1 MSTRLSYDSF
11 KALPEF
17 VRMTMLMDALS
28 EQEEARTFLQD
39 VAMFD
44 PSPKVQERARL
55 LLERAKQAQEAA
67 EGRAERLDGRVR
79 SREQLRYWDGLKGL
93 TDEGQKYI
101 AGEIERIG
109 RSAMVGAGVFLTLTL
124 GFTLMMAVIY
134 LFVMQGDAVQN
145 DRESF
150 FGIIVFVLIFDA
162 VALWVLVRAWR
173 DYQRLNNEGK
183 ILIGEVV
190 TSQIEARSSGSGK
203 SRRTRWVVEVT
214 YSIETPEGKLLTKT
228 HDLPT
233 KGGAFSLSDMFAH
246 PSERYQDQL
255 IAPRTPIAAIYVDEN
270 LVRLL

>member
-1 MSTRLSYDSF
+1 MSTRLNYDSF

-17 VRMTMLMDALS
+17 VRMTVLMDALS
-28 EQEEARTFLQD
+28 EEAEARAFLQD

-44 PSPKVQERARL
+44 PSPKVQERARV
-55 LLERAKQAQEAA
+55 LLERAKDVQKAA

-79 SREQLRYWDGLKGL
+79 SREQLRYWEGLTGL

-101 AGEIERIG
+101 AGKVERIG
-109 RSAMVGAGVFLTLTL
+109 TSSIVGAGVFLTLTL
-124 GFTLMMAVIY
+124 GFTLMMGVIY

-145 DRESF
+145 DAESF
-150 FGIIVFVLIFDA
+150 IGIIVFVLIFDA

-173 DYQRLNNEGK
+173 DYQRLNSEGK

-190 TSQIEARSSGSGK
+190 SSQIEPRTSGSGK

-233 KGGAFSLSDMFAH
+233 KSGGFSLSDAFTH
-246 PSERYQDQL
+246 PSERYKEQL
-255 IAPRTPIAAIYVDEN
+255 IAPRTPVAVIYVDDN